1 MIKKTVTVKDILKT
15 LEKTKTVR
23 GKKVKWII
31 DVCQAIRTTIGR
43 REFCPL
49 TFYGYLKTDKFVK
62 VGNVYLIAE
71 RCGIP
76 SRVFDAVFNAADHI
90 DFLALRKKLL
100 KATGLS

>member
-1 MIKKTVTVKDILKT
+1 MI
-15 LEKTKTVR
+15 
-23 GKKVKWII
+23 
-31 DVCQAIRTTIGR
+31 TTQS
-43 REFCPL
+43 ESLSAEENFPL